1 MSQMPNIFYF
11 GNFISIE
18 VKFCKFWTGLQIL
31 YFLKKKKKKKDA
43 QNEMKIVFRYGVRVH
58 ASI

>member
-1 MSQMPNIFYF
+1 MSQMTNIFYF

-18 VKFCKFWTGLQIL
+18 VEFGKFWTGLQIL
-31 YFLKKKKKKKDA
+31 YFLKKKKNA
-43 QNEMKIVFRYGVRVH
+43 YSVMKIVFRYGVRIQ

>member
-1 MSQMPNIFYF
+1 MSQMTNIFYF

-18 VKFCKFWTGLQIL
+18 VEFCKFWTGLQIL
-31 YFLKKKKKKKDA
+31 YFLKKNKNA
-43 QNEMKIVFRYGVRVH
+43 YNVMKIVFRYGVRIQ